1 MSSSSRG
8 FRAVFVAAS
17 VSTVGDGIQLV
28 ALPLLGTTL
37 TTSPQAIAGL
47 AAVGMVPA
55 LLFALPVGGLVDL
68 FDRRRLLI
76 AADVVR
82 AVLLAVLVSAFVG
95 GYLRLWE
102 LFAIAFALGVCAI
115 VFDTC
120 SVAYLPTVVPRQRL
134 AKANGY
140 LATVTELGNGIIGP
154 ALAGTVFALA
164 KTLPFLLN
172 AVSFVG
178 SACLLA
184 TLPSGRHTPVAS
196 KRRNMRI
203 GEGLHW
209 IIGNRSL
216 QALALVMCGWNLFGW
231 MPEATL
237 VLYAKQD
244 LGLSGTAF
252 GFLFA
257 STSIGAVLGG
267 LLSARIIERL
277 GADRVLCLTTA
288 LYALLM
294 IPAAV
299 SHSPWL
305 VGGAFLVQGIPLVA
319 WSVVST
325 TIRQTLVPSE
335 LLGRVNSVF
344 ALLGSGTAPVAMVLG
359 GLLGHWL
366 GFRPVFLISAAG
378 ILLPLLVAVPG
389 LRRLAAQARTPAEVV
404 HQAA

>member
-1 MSSSSRG
+1 MTSSSRG

-47 AAVGMVPA
+47 AAIGLVPA

-82 AVLLAVLVSAFVG
+82 AALLAALVLAFVS

-102 LFAIAFALGVCAI
+102 LFGIAFALGVCAI

-120 SVAYLPTVVPRQRL
+120 SVAYLPTVVPKDRL

-140 LATVTELGNGIIGP
+140 LATVSEFGNGIIGP

-164 KTLPFLLN
+164 RTLPFLLN

-178 SACLLA
+178 SALMLA
-184 TLPSGRHTPVAS
+184 TLPKGLPVAA
-196 KRRNMRI
+196 RRRTMQI
-203 GEGLHW
+203 GEGLRW
-209 IIGNRSL
+209 ILGERSL
-216 QALALVMCGWNLFGW
+216 LALALVMCGWNLFGW

-237 VLYAKQD
+237 VLYARQD

-267 LLSARIIERL
+267 LLSARIIARL
-277 GADRVLCLTTA
+277 GADRVLYLTTA

-305 VGGAFLVQGIPLVA
+305 VGGAFLLQGIPLVA

-325 TIRQTLVPSE
+325 TIRQTLVPGE

-344 ALLGSGTAPVAMVLG
+344 ALLGSGSAPVAMVLG
-359 GLLGHWL
+359 GVLGHWL
-366 GFRPVFLISAAG
+366 GFRPVFLISVAG

-389 LRRLAAQARTPAEVV
+389 LRRLASRTELVAQTA
-404 HQAA
+404 

>member
-1 MSSSSRG
+1 MTSSSRG

-37 TTSPQAIAGL
+37 TTSPQAIAGV
-47 AAVGMVPA
+47 AAIGMVPA

-68 FDRRRLLI
+68 LDRRRLLI

-82 AVLLAVLVSAFVG
+82 AVLLAGLVLAFVG

-102 LFAIAFALGVCAI
+102 LFGIAFALGVCAI

-120 SVAYLPTVVPRQRL
+120 SVAYLPTVVPPQRL

-140 LATVTELGNGIIGP
+140 LATVSELGNGIIGP

-172 AVSFVG
+172 AVSFVA
-178 SACLLA
+178 SAVMLA
-184 TLPSGRHTPVAS
+184 TLPKGRPVAAE
-196 KRRNMRI
+196 RRTMRI
-203 GEGLHW
+203 GEGLRW
-209 IIGNRSL
+209 ILGQRPL
-216 QALALVMCGWNLFGW
+216 LALALVMCGWNLFGW

-237 VLYAKQD
+237 VLYAQQD

-267 LLSARIIERL
+267 LLSARIIARL
-277 GADRVLCLTTA
+277 GSDRVLYLTTT

-305 VGGAFLVQGIPLVA
+305 VGAAFLLQGIPLVA

-325 TIRQTLVPSE
+325 TIRQTLVPGE

-359 GLLGHWL
+359 GVLGHWL

-389 LRRLAAQARTPAEVV
+389 LRRLASRTELVAQTA
-404 HQAA
+404 